1 MAYTFN
7 GASILAPFKITS
19 NQPIYE
25 TDTVSLSKQRAS
37 QGAQR
42 WELTFTTATSDATEA
57 DMLVGMITGLAT
69 TSTMVMPQIPSAAKG
84 NTAGVSLVISA
95 GVAAGLS
102 EVTIVSDGIIK
113 KGSFI
118 KFSNHDKIYM
128 VTADVAA
135 STTPA
140 NTVLTGSI
148 DPTASVS
155 VVGVGTLF
163 TDEIT
168 VGDEILVSGE
178 TRTVATIT
186 DNLNLTVTVAFT
198 DTANDTSPELVST
211 PTPVS
216 VSIYPSL
223 RTAVAITDT
232 FQTGSSAT
240 LTYYRDIDSTQG
252 LTFTDGLLS
261 NAGSISL
268 TEAI

>member
-1 MAYTFN
+1 MSYTFN

-69 TSTMVMPQIPSAAKG
+69 ASTMTMPQIPSAVKG

-102 EVTIVSDGIIK
+102 AVTVVSDGIIK

-135 STTPA
+135 S
-140 NTVLTGSI
+140 
-148 DPTASVS
+148 
-155 VVGVGTLF
+155 
-163 TDEIT
+163 
-168 VGDEILVSGE
+168 
-178 TRTVATIT
+178 VA
-186 DNLNLTVTVAFT
+186 LAPVAV
-198 DTANDTSPELVST
+198 A
-211 PTPVS
+211 
-216 VSIYPSL
+216 IYPSL

-232 FQTGSSAT
+232 FKTGSSAI

>member
-69 TSTMVMPQIPSAAKG
+69 ASTMTMPQIPSAAKG
-84 NTAGVSLVISA
+84 NTAGVSLVISVA
-95 GVAAGLS
+95 AAAGLS
-102 EVTIVSDGIIK
+102 AVTVVSDGIIK

-128 VTADVAA
+128 VTADVSA
-135 STTPA
+135 
-140 NTVLTGSI
+140 G
-148 DPTASVS
+148 TA
-155 VVGVGTLF
+155 
-163 TDEIT
+163 
-168 VGDEILVSGE
+168 
-178 TRTVATIT
+178 
-186 DNLNLTVTVAFT
+186 
-198 DTANDTSPELVST
+198 P
-211 PTPVS
+211 
-216 VSIYPSL
+216 VSIYPSF
-223 RTAVAITDT
+223 RTSVAITDT
-232 FQTGSSAT
+232 FQTGPSAI

>member
-7 GASILAPFKITS
+7 GATILAPLSITS

-42 WELTFTTATSDATEA
+42 WELSFATVTSESTEA

-69 TSTMVMPQIPSAAKG
+69 TSTMIMPQIPSVVKG

-102 EVTIVSDGIIK
+102 SVTVVSDGIIK

-118 KFSNHDKIYM
+118 KFSNHDKLYM

-135 STTPA
+135 G
-140 NTVLTGSI
+140 TV
-148 DPTASVS
+148 P
-155 VVGVGTLF
+155 
-163 TDEIT
+163 
-168 VGDEILVSGE
+168 
-178 TRTVATIT
+178 
-186 DNLNLTVTVAFT
+186 
-198 DTANDTSPELVST
+198 
-211 PTPVS
+211 

-232 FQTGSSAT
+232 LKTGSST
-240 LTYYRDIDSTQG
+240 VLTYYRNIDSTQG
-252 LTFTDGLLS
+252 LKFTDGILS
-261 NAGSISL
+261 SAGSISL
-268 TEAI
+268 SEAI